1 MASVDGRKSSL
12 SIWPPPILSATPRP
26 SYRTHYPVI
35 RRPGWGSVP
44 AFLCSSGEVLC
55 PRLVCILSLSFS
67 SPSPLYRTFQS
78 SNAHWWIK
86 CDIFNALCCYPQRTA
101 TMQQGTQRLAN
112 RKCENGDFQNARVKS
127 QKLQN
132 QIRKPLICPPIL
144 AKSPKFLTP
153 GLWGFWPD
161 AAERIWG
168 IVRPKRRD
176 HPPPSPIFSPLFPI
190 YSEIYF
196 SQHLLCWSQY
206 KQQVNV
212 YKTLFMYTV
221 LYWKGAFNIL
231 SWPKFQQ
238 KLPRTSQNVQVCSPW
253 ARGGVYTHNYTP
265 WSGSRDR
272 LETLKIIVGKGT
284 IALFVPLLNVQP
296 TPSFPTRHSFNP
308 AFTG

>member
-1 MASVDGRKSSL
+1 MGTSIDVKLPSIWKASCKCWRSIVAAVDGRKSSL
-12 SIWPPPILSATPRP
+12 SIWPATTHSVRNTQSVVSHALPRNTTARVGF
-26 SYRTHYPVI
+26 S
-35 RRPGWGSVP
+35 SVP

-86 CDIFNALCCYPQRTA
+86 CDIFNALCCSPQRTA

-212 YKTLFMYTV
+212 YKTLFMYTA
-221 LYWKGAFNIL
+221 LYMGKEL
-231 SWPKFQQ
+231 SIYF
-238 KLPRTSQNVQVCSPW
+238 
-253 ARGGVYTHNYTP
+253 
-265 WSGSRDR
+265 SG
-272 LETLKIIVGKGT
+272 
-284 IALFVPLLNVQP
+284 Q
-296 TPSFPTRHSFNP
+296 SFSKSY
-308 AFTG
+308 